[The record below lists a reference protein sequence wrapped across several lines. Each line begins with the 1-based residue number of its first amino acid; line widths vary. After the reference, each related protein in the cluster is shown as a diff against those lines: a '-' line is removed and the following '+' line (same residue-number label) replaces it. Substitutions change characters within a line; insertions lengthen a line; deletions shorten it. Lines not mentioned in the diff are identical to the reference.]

1 MTKPLFFA
9 DQLKFRAW
17 LAKNHD
23 KLDEAQIG
31 FYKKG
36 SGIPSM
42 TWPEAVDQALCF
54 GWIDGRRNGIDDDVS
69 YMNRFTPRKPTSNW
83 SAINIKR
90 AKELIEEGLMQP
102 AGIKAFN
109 RRTDERSAIYSYEQ
123 MKTATL
129 PAKYTR
135 RFRESEKAWEFYK
148 AQTASY
154 KRMTAWWVISAKRE
168 ETQLRR
174 LGQLI
179 EHSGKE
185 RKLPQFG

>member
-1 MTKPLFFA
+1 MAKPLFFA

-54 GWIDGRRNGIDDDVS
+54 GWIDGRRNGIDDVS

-102 AGIKAFN
+102 AGLEAFN
-109 RRTDERSAIYSYEQ
+109 RRSDDRSAVYSYEQ
-123 MKTATL
+123 MKTAKL
-129 PAKYTR
+129 PAKYAK
-135 RFRESEKAWEFYK
+135 RFRENKQAWEFYK
-148 AQTASY
+148 AQSASY
-154 KRMTAWWVISAKRE
+154 KRITAWWVISAKRE

-174 LGQLI
+174 LDQLV
-179 EHSGKE
+179 EHSEKG
-185 RKLPQFG
+185 RRHPNF